1 VQSKSLVQLPVL
13 QAVTE
18 AHTIDPGH
26 GAAAPAAQVWLLLQ
40 VLWVSIEVL
49 VLHDGVPQSDP
60 AAA

>member
-1 VQSKSLVQLPVL
+1 LVQLPVL
-13 QAVTE
+13 QAVAE

-26 GAAAPAAQVWLLLQ
+26 AVAAPAVQVWLLPH

-60 AAA
+60 TAA